1 MNKKELSNKELFS
14 LNVLLLINFY
24 ITENYLFHHSPYS
37 YIFVS
42 LSFVFSVLLLFMYN
56 KILIKNPGKNM
67 FEIIDTYF
75 YKFLAFII
83 KLFYIIFFIFS
94 AIIDARLLILFLNKM
109 VLDSTSIF
117 IIALLFMFLCMILSM
132 RNLNAIGRFSSMIFL
147 SNMVIIFITIIF
159 SISQLDFTN
168 ILVPFKPDNVMQNIL
183 ISICYPFGKI
193 VSILFFANNLTK
205 KEYINKVTYSS
216 LITSFILSML
226 IILRNIFFLG
236 IPTLTRVVYPSYI
249 AVGLI
254 KIGELLSRFEIIVA
268 FNYMVCAL
276 VSASLYTHISSV
288 GIKTIFNK
296 IKYKSIC
303 KLICF
308 IIFIGVILLDID
320 NYSIYS
326 ILSNN
331 IYFIILLFVVIPF
344 LSFLFG
350 IIKGEG

>member
-1 MNKKELSNKELFS
+1 M
-14 LNVLLLINFY
+14 
-24 ITENYLFHHSPYS
+24 
-37 YIFVS
+37 
-42 LSFVFSVLLLFMYN
+42 
-56 KILIKNPGKNM
+56 
-67 FEIIDTYF
+67 
-75 YKFLAFII
+75 
-83 KLFYIIFFIFS
+83 
-94 AIIDARLLILFLNKM
+94 
-109 VLDSTSIF
+109 
-117 IIALLFMFLCMILSM
+117 
-132 RNLNAIGRFSSMIFL
+132 
-147 SNMVIIFITIIF
+147 
-159 SISQLDFTN
+159 LDFTN
-168 ILVPFKPDNVMQNIL
+168 ILVPFKPDNVIQNIL

-193 VSILFFANNLTK
+193 VSILFYANNLTK
-205 KEYINKVTYSS
+205 KECINKVTYSS
-216 LITSFILSML
+216 LITSFILSIL

-288 GIKTIFNK
+288 GIKTIFKK

-308 IIFIGVILLDID
+308 IIFMGVILLDVD

-331 IYFIILLFVVIPF
+331 IYFIISLFVFIPF
-344 LSFLFG
+344 LTFLIG
-350 IIKGEG
+350 MLKENV